1 MGQEIKM
8 SFKFSERS
16 LNRMDGVDPRLQKVA
31 LRAIEISQVDFGIPE
46 YGGIRTAEEQNSL
59 YKDGKSKADG
69 YKNQSYHQS
78 GKALDVYAYING
90 SASWEPEHL
99 AMVAAAMLQA
109 AAELG
114 YPVQWGGLWK
124 SFQDMP
130 HFQLP

>member
-31 LRAIEISQVDFGIPE
+31 LRAIEISRVDFGIPE
-46 YGGIRTAEEQNSL
+46 HGGIRTAEEQNSL
-59 YKDGKSKADG
+59 YKEGKSKADG
-69 YKNQSYHQS
+69 YDKQSYHQT

>member
-1 MGQEIKM
+1 M

-31 LRAIEISQVDFGIPE
+31 LRAIEISRVDFGIPE
-46 YGGIRTAEEQNSL
+46 HGGIRTAEEQNSL
-59 YKDGKSKADG
+59 YKEGKSKADG
-69 YKNQSYHQS
+69 YDKQSYHQT